1 MNPLYLDYEQL
12 LIGNSKL
19 LSPFNFYG
27 INPGG
32 ANQKN
37 ALSCIRYGLE
47 DLLQWDLDT
56 CKKKFDR
63 YTIQLMKMER
73 LVEYIS
79 FPPEVEFGDPKYI
92 LTLLYPNDIHLNQ
105 KELIESMYQRV
116 IDDKCQFPREYFL
129 GQNGFY
135 RFSICLCYLI
145 NNYCPVY
152 DVEDLYSFFSSSEG
166 RKFLDKYR
174 LKVPM
179 EHLNIDIL
187 KCIYTITDDVQS
199 SYLYYC
205 YYSFCHE
212 LSLAF

>member
-12 LIGNSKL
+12 LLGNAKV

-32 ANQKN
+32 TNQKN

-47 DLLQWDLDT
+47 ELLKWDIND
-56 CKKKFDR
+56 CKKKFDH
-63 YTIQLMKMER
+63 YTIKLMKMER
-73 LVEYIS
+73 LVEYIE

-92 LTLLYPNDIHLNQ
+92 LALLYPNQIRLNQ
-105 KELIESMYQRV
+105 KEMIEEMYQRV
-116 IDDKCQFPREYFL
+116 INGSCQFPREYFL

-145 NNYCPVY
+145 NNYAPFY
-152 DVEDLYSFFSSSEG
+152 EMEDLYAFFSSSEG

-179 EHLNIDIL
+179 EHLNIDLL
-187 KCIYTITDDVQS
+187 KSIYTITDDNEN
-199 SYLYYC
+199 SY
-205 YYSFCHE
+205 
-212 LSLAF
+212 